1 MPTHKSQAHLFDRS
15 RQREKKRAAL
25 ILEAARA
32 FHENGYAGTTLD
44 MLAKRL
50 GITKKALYNYVS
62 GKSELLLEIFLLWL
76 DLQEKS
82 IGEAEQAFGDAEA
95 KLRVYASNYVQS
107 VYEHFVPMERMVGEL
122 DTLEED
128 AVRSIQLRRRKND
141 QRLAALFESGQAGE
155 FADWDAK
162 YAVHVLNGA
171 IDWMFKWLKPGG
183 KVTPEEASRGV
194 IDIVMYGFRKR

>member
-15 RQREKKRAAL
+15 RQREKKRAAV

-32 FHENGYAGTTLD
+32 FHEHGYAGTTLD

-50 GITKKALYNYVS
+50 GITKKALYNYID
-62 GKSELLLEIFLLWL
+62 GKSEILFEIFLLWL
-76 DLQEKS
+76 DLQEQS
-82 IGEAEQAFGDAEA
+82 IAEAQKTPGTAEA
-95 KLRVYASNYVQS
+95 KLRAYASTYVRS

-122 DTLEED
+122 ETLEEE
-128 AVRSIQLRRRKND
+128 AVRSIQRRRRSND
-141 QRLAALFESGQAGE
+141 RQLAALFKEGRPDE
-155 FADWDAK
+155 FAEWDAK

-183 KVTPEEASRGV
+183 AVSPEEASGRV
-194 IDIVMYGFRKR
+194 IDIVMSGFRKR